1 MAIPSG
7 TRLGPYEVLA
17 PIGAGGMGEVY
28 RATDSRLRREV
39 AIKVLPSDVCGDPDR
54 LRRFEQEA
62 RAASA
67 LNHPNVLVVHDIGG
81 LDAAPYVVTELL
93 DGSTLREHL
102 TGVPLPWPRA
112 VAYAADVARG
122 LAAAHDRAIVHRDI
136 KPENLFITRDARVKI
151 LDFGIATIAPVD
163 PPSAMT
169 TRQQTEPG
177 LALGTVGYMS
187 PEQVKG
193 DRVDSRSDIF
203 ALGVV
208 LYEMLAGQ
216 PPFTRGSRIET
227 ASAILADTPAD
238 LSVAN
243 AAVPL
248 PLERIVRHCLEKDP
262 TQRFQSARDVAFAL
276 EGLVSSPLPAAAIA
290 PTTSARRSRKKWL
303 AYGGLTAFGLGAAAL
318 LGANYRRAQEEVPVA
333 ARFEIPAPV
342 GGSLQGTLGVSS
354 VISPDGSTL
363 VMVVT
368 TATGQRLFVRPL
380 AATAP
385 RPLDGTEGAV
395 GPFWSPDS
403 RWIAFFSGGK
413 LRRVRAEGGTPQP
426 ICDLAWTSIFST
438 GSWGSDDTI
447 LMATVGPDRSSN
459 RDAIYRVPATGGVP
473 MPVLEPRKEDGRFAW
488 PSFLSDGRHFLLYAS
503 PLGAP
508 AEIRVAALGSQ
519 ETTRLMQASSRA
531 IYAEP
536 GYLLYVSDG
545 TLMARPFDVRSLSLT
560 GPESVAAADLLFL
573 REVGQADFS
582 ISRNGVLAYQAGST
596 ASRLVWYQRDGT
608 PGSEVGEPAEFTDL
622 RLSPDERKVA
632 VTVFNRQAG
641 TTDIRLLDLTRGGE
655 ASAVTSDAALDLT
668 PVFSPDSQQLAFAA
682 ARRGPAHVFVKRLTD
697 PGMGNELVPP
707 SSFAPQFVSDWAN
720 SVDGEVLLYS
730 DSGPSTGV
738 DIMAID
744 PTGARPASALVNTT
758 ADQMDGRISPDGQ
771 WLAYASNH
779 TGRSEVYVRSLQTGQ
794 QWPVSSTGAVSPRWR
809 RDGNGSDYEL
819 YYLSHISRLPFA
831 LSAVNGELMAVRI
844 TTGGGFRAGVAQRLF
859 NVVARAGQVE
869 PSRDGQRFLVNVG
882 NGNAAL
888 PITIAL
894 DWRRMMSR

>member
-39 AIKVLPSDVCGDPDR
+39 AIKVLPADVCGDPDR

-93 DGSTLREHL
+93 NGLTLREHL
-102 TGVPLPWPRA
+102 TGVPLPWSRA
-112 VAYAADVARG
+112 VAYAVDVARG

-136 KPENLFITRDARVKI
+136 KPENLFITRDGRVKI

-163 PPSAMT
+163 APSAMT
-169 TRQQTEPG
+169 TRQETEPG
-177 LALGTVGYMS
+177 LVLGTVGYMS

-227 ASAILADTPAD
+227 ASAILADTPPD
-238 LSVAN
+238 LGVAN

-276 EGLVSSPLPAAAIA
+276 EGLVSSPLPTAAIV
-290 PTTSARRSRKKWL
+290 PTTSARRSRGKWL

-426 ICDLAWTSIFST
+426 ICDLEWTSIFST

-447 LMATVGPDRSSN
+447 LMATVGADRSSQ
-459 RDAIYRVPATGGVP
+459 
-473 MPVLEPRKEDGRFAW
+473 PRRHLPSAGHGR
-488 PSFLSDGRHFLLYAS
+488 
-503 PLGAP
+503 
-508 AEIRVAALGSQ
+508 
-519 ETTRLMQASSRA
+519 
-531 IYAEP
+531 
-536 GYLLYVSDG
+536 
-545 TLMARPFDVRSLSLT
+545 RPD
-560 GPESVAAADLLFL
+560 
-573 REVGQADFS
+573 
-582 ISRNGVLAYQAGST
+582 
-596 ASRLVWYQRDGT
+596 
-608 PGSEVGEPAEFTDL
+608 
-622 RLSPDERKVA
+622 
-632 VTVFNRQAG
+632 
-641 TTDIRLLDLTRGGE
+641 
-655 ASAVTSDAALDLT
+655 
-668 PVFSPDSQQLAFAA
+668 
-682 ARRGPAHVFVKRLTD
+682 
-697 PGMGNELVPP
+697 
-707 SSFAPQFVSDWAN
+707 
-720 SVDGEVLLYS
+720 
-730 DSGPSTGV
+730 
-738 DIMAID
+738 
-744 PTGARPASALVNTT
+744 
-758 ADQMDGRISPDGQ
+758 
-771 WLAYASNH
+771 
-779 TGRSEVYVRSLQTGQ
+779 
-794 QWPVSSTGAVSPRWR
+794 
-809 RDGNGSDYEL
+809 
-819 YYLSHISRLPFA
+819 
-831 LSAVNGELMAVRI
+831 
-844 TTGGGFRAGVAQRLF
+844 
-859 NVVARAGQVE
+859 ARAGTSQGRRAFRLAVV
-869 PSRDGQRFLVNVG
+869 PSGWPAFPRLRV
-882 NGNAAL
+882 APWSA
-888 PITIAL
+888 
-894 DWRRMMSR
+894 RRNQSRGA